1 MSIDFNIRSVE
12 VVFSTDISH
21 LEPKEE
27 YITFEQYLETF
38 ADKEYEVIRSTR
50 FWGYEVK
57 TIHLEIPKHESN
69 QHVNFYETMIYSV
82 EQSNK
87 FEDYHIR
94 NSNQEDALKVHYEAV
109 DLVKQETEKE
119 FWDKNPMSKAQLL
132 FEET

>member
-69 QHVNFYETMIYSV
+69 QHVNF
-82 EQSNK
+82 
-87 FEDYHIR
+87 
-94 NSNQEDALKVHYEAV
+94 
-109 DLVKQETEKE
+109 
-119 FWDKNPMSKAQLL
+119 
-132 FEET
+132 